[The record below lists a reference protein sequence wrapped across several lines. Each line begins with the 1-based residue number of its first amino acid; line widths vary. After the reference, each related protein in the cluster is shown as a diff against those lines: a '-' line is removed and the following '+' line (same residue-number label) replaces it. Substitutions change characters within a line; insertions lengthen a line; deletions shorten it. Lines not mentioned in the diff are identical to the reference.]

1 MAGCLGA
8 GGGPV
13 PCLYCSVTLPV
24 SAGGSVHQTLNI
36 QRADCGR
43 GKAALWQAG
52 SAWGREGLG
61 VECGRL
67 GLGTWG
73 GVALGLSL
81 LDTLKGVICQQNKL
95 FV

>member
-1 MAGCLGA
+1 MLKGAPEGTDRQIVAGAGEAWVAGCLGA
-8 GGGPV
+8 GEGPV
-13 PCLYCSVTLPV
+13 PCWYCSVTLPV

-61 VECGRL
+61 VVCRHL
-67 GLGTWG
+67 GLGT
-73 GVALGLSL
+73 
-81 LDTLKGVICQQNKL
+81 
-95 FV
+95 